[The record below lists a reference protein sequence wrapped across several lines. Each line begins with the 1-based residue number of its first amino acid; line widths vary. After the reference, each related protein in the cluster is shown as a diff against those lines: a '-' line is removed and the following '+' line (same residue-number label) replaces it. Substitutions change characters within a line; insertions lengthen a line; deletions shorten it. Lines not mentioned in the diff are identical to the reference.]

1 MSLMVLVR
9 RSPSTSRPSKSA
21 QHSETRPSQRTVN
34 VSQGQVLL
42 NRGDGF
48 KRVTGS
54 AQAGPGAKVVANPGG
69 GGQIVYPDECV
80 VEIVAGTVYT
90 IADKSPCQTTGL
102 SINGTT
108 LAIGAAA
115 AGGGLALGLLLG
127 QGKPASP

>member
-1 MSLMVLVR
+1 VRFLLAFVLFV
-9 RSPSTSRPSKSA
+9 SGLSWALPA
-21 QHSETRPSQRTVN
+21 VAATVN

-42 NRGDGF
+42 NRGDGYQ
-48 KRVTGS
+48 RVTGS

-69 GGQIVYPDECV
+69 GGQILYPDECV

-90 IADKSPCQTTGL
+90 IAEKSPCQTAGL